1 MKMNFL
7 MQLCLQI
14 SNAPKSS
21 NFSKIKIHYK
31 FPSSSFFSTNFHQ
44 TLLSIDNEFPR
55 IRDFRILLDRIDK

>member
-21 NFSKIKIHYK
+21 NFSKIKIHCK
-31 FPSSSFFSTNFHQ
+31 FLSSSFFFMNFHQ
-44 TLLSIDNEFPR
+44 ILLSIDNEFPR
-55 IRDFRILLDRIDK
+55 IRDFILLDRIDK